1 MKRLYGL
8 LSALIPVA
16 VLVLCAVP
24 AGRSAYSDIPEGA
37 LSGEVTKALEYGL
50 MNGYSDSVFGY
61 SALMTRAQ
69 FVTVLDRLLLFDA
82 EDAPLSDAMK
92 LPDTLSAVYRK
103 SLSHAVAYDVVDDST
118 PFRAYDPVTREEM
131 AEMLVKALGLNETAL
146 SLSSHPLET
155 SDMKSPSVE
164 KYGTPFQDLP
174 QGREGYA
181 AIAYAIGMTKGT
193 SDTTFSPNQTATRA
207 QVAAMLVRLYEK
219 IYQTTDFR
227 HAFCTFSD
235 AGELDLATRADAVSA
250 LWSRMTWNSAKARL
264 ATNPD
269 ADSYYI
275 PENYAEI
282 VQTLSANGVRLY
294 LNVYMDVPGGVTELL
309 SSDIGRAQ
317 AVEQIVQEVTKPDSA
332 LGRNPYSGVTIDFE
346 GLRSAQK
353 EAFTKFLTA
362 LQDALSEAGKG
373 LYVCVAPYK
382 ASGWDDGYDY
392 RAIAILADKL
402 ILTSYDY
409 HSGSLINF
417 LGTQAYRNE
426 APASVNDVYL
436 SLRTLTE
443 TLPDPS
449 KLLLG
454 IHLRNTAWEIDEAD
468 KLISGAPTFPDAQT
482 LSQQLVRPD
491 TVQEWSTPYAM
502 PYAIYTQDGSRY
514 FVWYEDARSV
524 RKKTDVAK
532 LLDVTG
538 VSYWGVG
545 FVDPDALS

>member
-24 AGRSAYSDIPEGA
+24 AGQSAYSDLPEGA
-37 LSGEVTKALEYGL
+37 LSGEVTKAVEYGL

-92 LPDTLSAVYRK
+92 LPDTLSAVYRE
-103 SLSHAVAYDVVDDST
+103 SLSHAVACDVVDDSA

-131 AEMLVKALGLNETAL
+131 AEMLVKALGLNEAAL
-146 SLSSHPLET
+146 SLASHPLET
-155 SDMKSPSVE
+155 SDMKSPAVE
-164 KYGTPFQDLP
+164 KHGTPFQDLP

-193 SDTTFSPNQTATRA
+193 TDTTFSPNQTATRA

-219 IYQTTDFR
+219 IHQTTDFR

-235 AGELDLATRADAVSA
+235 AGELALATRADAVSA

-269 ADSYYI
+269 ADSYCI

-309 SSDIGRAQ
+309 SSDIGRTQ
-317 AVEQIVQEVTKPDSA
+317 AVEQIVQEVTKPDY
-332 LGRNPYSGVTIDFE
+332 PYSGVTIDFE

-353 EAFTKFLTA
+353 EAFTTFLTE
-362 LQDALSEAGKG
+362 LHDALSKTGKG

-382 ASGWDDGYDY
+382 SSGWDDGYDF
-392 RAIAILADKL
+392 RAIARLADKL

-443 TLPDPS
+443 TVPDAS
-449 KLLLG
+449 KLVLG
-454 IHLRNTAWEIDEAD
+454 IHLRNTAWAIDGDD
-468 KLISGAPTFPDAQT
+468 KLISGSPTFPDAQT
-482 LSQQLVRPD
+482 LSQRLARPD
-491 TVQEWSTPYAM
+491 TLREWSAPYAM
-502 PYAIYTQDGSRY
+502 PYAIYTQDGARY
-514 FVWYEDARSV
+514 FVWYEDAKSV

-538 VSYWGVG
+538 VSYWETG
-545 FVDPDALS
+545 FVDPDALP